1 MLARRANAGDQSAAL
16 ALTSQ
21 LAPYIMH
28 IIAAQTNQ
36 G

>member
-1 MLARRANAGDQSAAL
+1 MLARRAQAGDQSAAI
-16 ALTSQ
+16 ALSSQ

-28 IIAAQTNQ
+28 IIAAQSSQ